1 MPLSFLTP
9 PQQLIPNTG
18 SEVLRRCTDN
28 AKSKIVNRKKLSG
41 AKGCIDTHPPQSP
54 LQSG

>member
-28 AKSKIVNRKKLSG
+28 AKSKIVNRKKASG